1 MDVLQFMRAFRSVVQ
16 AGSLTGA
23 AERLQTSTANISRML
38 TQLEAHLRIRLLNRT
53 TRRVAL
59 TEAGKRYLA
68 RCEQIL
74 TLVDT
79 AESEVQQQHNR
90 PMGEL
95 RIHAM
100 HGLGQHYVVD
110 LITRYRKRYPEVT
123 FKLTLSNRL
132 PDLYKDGYDM
142 SILLQNSPPQVAYC
156 VQALGSVD
164 AILCASPGYLASHA
178 PLEGAQDLRA
188 HACLSFCDG
197 ARHSDD
203 WQLYG
208 PSGPVKVPLAQ
219 TPLRVDSEDAMR
231 SAIVAGLGIGLLPAY
246 AAAEGLRNGSLLQ
259 VLPSYHA
266 GPGAIYAIYPSR
278 QQTDVRTSTWIH
290 HLMDHMPGM
299 LAGDVQTLCA

>member
-123 FKLTLSNRL
+123 FKLTL
-132 PDLYKDGYDM
+132 
-142 SILLQNSPPQVAYC
+142 
-156 VQALGSVD
+156 
-164 AILCASPGYLASHA
+164 
-178 PLEGAQDLRA
+178 
-188 HACLSFCDG
+188 
-197 ARHSDD
+197 
-203 WQLYG
+203 
-208 PSGPVKVPLAQ
+208 
-219 TPLRVDSEDAMR
+219 
-231 SAIVAGLGIGLLPAY
+231 
-246 AAAEGLRNGSLLQ
+246 
-259 VLPSYHA
+259 
-266 GPGAIYAIYPSR
+266 
-278 QQTDVRTSTWIH
+278 
-290 HLMDHMPGM
+290 
-299 LAGDVQTLCA
+299 

>member
-38 TQLEAHLRIRLLNRT
+38 TQLEAHLHIRLLNRT
-53 TRRVAL
+53 TRRIAL
-59 TEAGKRYLA
+59 TAAGKRYLA

-79 AESEVQQQHNR
+79 AESEVQQQRNR

-95 RIHAM
+95 HIHAM

-132 PDLYKDGYDM
+132 PDLHKEGYDM
-142 SILLQNSPPQVAYC
+142 SILLQDSPPQVSYG

-164 AILCASPGYLASHA
+164 AVLCASPGYLASNG
-178 PLEGAQDLRA
+178 PLKCAQDLRV
-188 HACLSFCDG
+188 HVCLGFCDG
-197 ARHSDD
+197 GRPPDD

-208 PSGPVKVPLAQ
+208 PSGPVRVPLVQ
-219 TPLRVDSEDAMR
+219 TPLQVDSEDAMR
-231 SAIVAGLGIGLLPAY
+231 SAIEAGLGIGLLPAY
-246 AAAEGLRNGSLLQ
+246 AAAEGLREGSLLQ
-259 VLPSYHA
+259 VLPAYRSR
-266 GPGAIYAIYPSR
+266 PGGIYAIYPSR
-278 QQTDVRTSTWIH
+278 QPSDVRTSTWIQ
-290 HLMDHMPGM
+290 HLIDHMPPM
-299 LAGDVQTLCA
+299 VAGDVQTLCA